1 MKKKAFAKNNEE
13 FDRRFDDGE
22 DIHQLV
28 DMSKVKITRPGRKV
42 RLTLDVS
49 EALVRDLDDIRN
61 RIGVDRSALI
71 KIWLHERVKQET
83 SVS

>member
-13 FDRRFDDGE
+13 LDRRFDDGE

-28 DMSKVKITRPGRKV
+28 DMSKVKIPRPGRKV